1 MQAVGILV
9 WVWSVVGR
17 SVGPLSKRR
26 LLNFPEIVRRMSD
39 FFMNLDAF
47 NVNLL
52 LRFAAKAAHRL

>member
-26 LLNFPEIVRRMSD
+26 LLNFSEIVRRMSD
-39 FFMNLDAF
+39 FFAPLKYVADSLYLCA
-47 NVNLL
+47 V
-52 LRFAAKAAHRL
+52 KPK